1 MAPCPHAK
9 KVEQHDS
16 ASDSEDKTMFM
27 DDTIIIGAGAAA
39 HDTATAQ
46 TQTKYQS
53 TYKTRRDKYV
63 DRRKVIEQTC
73 Q

>member
-1 MAPCPHAK
+1 
-9 KVEQHDS
+9 
-16 ASDSEDKTMFM
+16 MFM